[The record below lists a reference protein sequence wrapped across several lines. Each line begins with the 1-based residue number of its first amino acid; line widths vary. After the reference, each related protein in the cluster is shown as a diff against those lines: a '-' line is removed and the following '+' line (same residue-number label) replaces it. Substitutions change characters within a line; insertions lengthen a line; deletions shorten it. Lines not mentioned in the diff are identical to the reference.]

1 VSEQYRKLAREV
13 EQRILAHRA
22 TLGREDVKVR
32 PVLAPAPAPAPQGVI
47 ANA

>member
-1 VSEQYRKLAREV
+1 V

-22 TLGREDVKVR
+22 TLGRADVAPR
-32 PVLAPAPAPAPQGVI
+32 PALAPLKPAAQAVI